1 MTQRRWSAALFPG
14 VAAVLLSATAAAQP
28 PPGTLIEQAELQAV
42 QGGTATLL
50 GKASLASVI
59 VFFRTD
65 QDHSRATLRMMAECE
80 KEMQDKPVHWVGVVS
95 DSIPRVD
102 VIKLIEETGLKSPVL
117 IDKGDA
123 LYGALHIK
131 LHPVVLLVGK
141 DRKLHSVEPFRKVNY
156 CAEVRAQLQ
165 RLMGEITQAQ
175 LDAVLNPE
183 ASTVGG
189 DKSKGGRELK
199 MAQKRLEIESW
210 DKAIESAKKA
220 LALDP
225 GLAGAQV
232 VIGKALAKKGDC
244 PGARAAYA
252 EALKLDAKDPEAAKE
267 PPGCEG
273 K

>member
-1 MTQRRWSAALFPG
+1 MLRRFGPALFPG
-14 VAAVLLSATAAAQP
+14 VAAVLVSAAAAAQP
-28 PPGTLIEQAELQAV
+28 PPGTIIEQAELATA
-42 QGGTATLL
+42 QGGQATLL
-50 GKASLASVI
+50 GKDALASVI
-59 VFFRTD
+59 VFFRTN
-65 QDHSRATLRMMAECE
+65 QEHSRETLKMMAECE
-80 KEMQDKPVHWVGVVS
+80 REMAGKPVHWVGVVS
-95 DSIPRVD
+95 DSIPRAD
-102 VIKLIEETGLKSPVL
+102 VLALIQETGLKSPVL

-141 DRKLHSVEPFRKVNY
+141 DKKLHSVEPFRKINY

-165 RLMGEITQAQ
+165 RLMGEISQEQ
-175 LDAVLNPE
+175 LEAVLKPAE
-183 ASTVGG
+183 SVVGG
-189 DKSKGGRELK
+189 DKSKASRELK

-220 LALDP
+220 LALDAS
-225 GLAGAQV
+225 LAGAQV

-244 PGARAAYA
+244 KGAREAFAA
-252 EALKLDAKDPEAAKE
+252 ALKLDAKDPEVAKE